1 MRRPTSQL
9 IVFASLALAGLPLAG
24 LAPGVATA
32 QPASAPVRV
41 ALDEAYRYTYEQTL
55 TSCVRSQVVK
65 PANFSRTVGAIHR
78 YCDCYAQKLI
88 DTLTPDELR
97 ASERDLSPA
106 VRAKADAATAAC
118 ASLAR

>member
-32 QPASAPVRV
+32 QPASAPVRA
-41 ALDEAYRYTYEQTL
+41 ALVKDTAA
-55 TSCVRSQVVK
+55 SCVRSQVVK